1 MSALID
7 SSTTERKTPALAYT
21 GGPPTVSHMTPAPPF
36 DPRLNPFFAGL
47 GDRYRFLSTLGRG
60 GAGVVFEV
68 ENRTLLRREA
78 LKVLMEF
85 LSGDAVSRFIHEA
98 RTTAL
103 LDHPRIVRV
112 YDYGEEQGFPWYA
125 MQLVEGPSLAHLLVD
140 GRRFSVED
148 LARLAFPLLDA
159 LAYSHA
165 HGVIHRDLKP
175 GNILVSLEGRPSL
188 SDFGIAKSEASLG
201 QTQTG
206 MMLGTPGYV
215 APEQARGQHVDG
227 RADQYAMATT
237 FYTML
242 AGRLPFASENPME
255 VLIRR
260 LQEDPEDLGQLCPE
274 VPQGIRSVIMRG
286 LARDR
291 EARWP
296 DIPTMREALREACR
310 TAQVAWEG
318 TLAMDPSSLPP
329 RQPFEVEATST
340 LAPFEPTA
348 DMPFAAP
355 RRRGRFLGLLGV
367 GVLGIAGLV
376 WGWRSWSPPRTAT
389 ILSQP
394 QTAPVSPPRVQVEKT
409 RPAPLRRETSPAP
422 ASAEAMGRPVHPP
435 QRLEDPPLG
444 LFPTACGSVRVSLFL
459 SVDREGAVQACRVLG
474 SVDPTCA
481 EAAKAYGLRLRF
493 RPARDG
499 QGRPVPDTVAVSFEF
514 PESR

>member
-1 MSALID
+1 
-7 SSTTERKTPALAYT
+7 
-21 GGPPTVSHMTPAPPF
+21 MTPAPSF
-36 DPRLNPFFAGL
+36 DPRLGPFFQGL
-47 GDRYRFLSTLGRG
+47 GDRYRFLSMLGRG
-60 GAGVVFEV
+60 GAGMVFEV

-125 MQLVEGPSLAHLLVD
+125 MQLVEGPSLAHLLAD

-148 LARLAFPLLDA
+148 LLRLAFPLLDA

-188 SDFGIAKSEASLG
+188 SDFGIAKSETSLG

-227 RADQYAMATT
+227 RADQYALATT

-260 LQEDPEDLGQLCPE
+260 LQEDPEDLGRLCPE
-274 VPQGIRSVIMRG
+274 VPEGICSVIMRG

-296 DIPTMREALREACR
+296 DVPAMREALREACHG
-310 TAQVAWEG
+310 AHVSWEG
-318 TLAMDPSSLPP
+318 TLAMDPASLPP
-329 RQPFEVEATST
+329 RQAFEAETTST

-348 DMPFAAP
+348 DMPVPALRRRRLLYGLLGAGLLAAAGLAWGMRHRNPTRAEAPRSLPQAAPVPAPAAPVGAAPSAAP
-355 RRRGRFLGLLGV
+355 RREV
-367 GVLGIAGLV
+367 
-376 WGWRSWSPPRTAT
+376 
-389 ILSQP
+389 
-394 QTAPVSPPRVQVEKT
+394 APTPVAVE
-409 RPAPLRRETSPAP
+409 AP
-422 ASAEAMGRPVHPP
+422 GRPVHPP
-435 QRLEDPPLG
+435 QRLEDPPFG
-444 LFPTACGSVRVSLFL
+444 LFPAACGGVRVSLSL

-474 SVDPTCA
+474 AVDPACA
-481 EAAKAYGLRLRF
+481 EAARAYGLRLRF
-493 RPARDG
+493 RPAQDG